1 MGKTKAPKETQQT
14 AAKDGPSAPQAQARP
29 NGAQQAR
36 LFDIANGDNPGA
48 ASGANAVINQTI
60 NVGNGTDLAA
70 ITQAIKRGTAQAL
83 EFANVAYKAG
93 QKRNKYVG

>member
-1 MGKTKAPKETQQT
+1 MCKAG
-14 AAKDGPSAPQAQARP
+14 AVSAKVLPVFP
-29 NGAQQAR
+29 R
-36 LFDIANGDNPGA
+36 LPVWDGA

-70 ITQAIKRGTAQAL
+70 ITQAIKHGTAQAL